1 MSACVWISHEWE
13 NLFPPMGKPLPTNG
27 KTVRDKTTH
36 LSSNS
41 PRWAVTGGG
50 PFSFLLYFSPKKCV
64 TPSLGTESQPVI
76 CDALRDF
83 SVTP

>member
-13 NLFPPMGKPLPTNG
+13 NLFPRMGKPLPTNG

-41 PRWAVTGGG
+41 PRWAVTGGD
-50 PFSFLLYFSPKKCV
+50 PFPSSYIFFPKKCV

-76 CDALRDF
+76 CDALCVF